1 MRIRPTP
8 RPVPNR
14 QPLQLQIAL
23 DGEVLRSLSTAE
35 RASVTANL
43 ANLLLL
49 AAGLTV
55 EESDDDDQR

>member
-14 QPLQLQIAL
+14 QPLQFQIAL

-43 ANLLLL
+43 ASLLLL